1 MFGFECFNR
10 NGLEQLIIN
19 TLNEQM
25 QYHYNQ
31 RIFISEMLEMEA
43 EDIDTI
49 NLNFYDNKTA
59 LDNLLTKPDGLFY
72 IIDDASRSCQD
83 QDLIMGKLSRR
94 YLSNYTHFHDFLFS
108 VRSRVGKAQPVREEA
123 HCHGAICGPLHGSHH
138 LRYAR
143 LHRHQSRL
151 CAARDDRNVPLLAGR
166 EHHAHVYQSTDQGR
180 QSHHAL

>member
-1 MFGFECFNR
+1 M
-10 NGLEQLIIN
+10 IN

-83 QDLIMGKLSRR
+83 QNLIMGIQPILAPLWICDLTTFHLQIAFRR
-94 YLSNYTHFHDFLFS
+94 
-108 VRSRVGKAQPVREEA
+108 
-123 HCHGAICGPLHGSHH
+123 
-138 LRYAR
+138 
-143 LHRHQSRL
+143 
-151 CAARDDRNVPLLAGR
+151 
-166 EHHAHVYQSTDQGR
+166 STA
-180 QSHHAL
+180 SL

>member
-83 QDLIMGKLSRR
+83 QDLIMGR
-94 YLSNYTHFHDFLFS
+94 YTISSITLGTL
-108 VRSRVGKAQPVREEA
+108 
-123 HCHGAICGPLHGSHH
+123 
-138 LRYAR
+138 
-143 LHRHQSRL
+143 
-151 CAARDDRNVPLLAGR
+151 
-166 EHHAHVYQSTDQGR
+166 
-180 QSHHAL
+180 